1 MNVLADFHIH
11 STLSDGSHTI
21 NEIVYLA
28 YKQNIKYISITDH
41 NIAKSYIGINT
52 PYSINF
58 IDGIEIS
65 TRYKG
70 YDIHLL
76 GYSKRFN
83 DLKLLN
89 KVLEKIRRGYEKR
102 FYDISNY
109 IFNQF
114 NIKIPKKYIKSKNS
128 IARFCLNCGLEIDEI
143 KKIKVPEED
152 YFLSTTDA
160 ISLIH
165 SQNGKA
171 FFAHPGN
178 LLKKISTDEFYS
190 IIHELAKN
198 GLDGI
203 EVYHYKNTEF
213 QTILVDI
220 SNKYNLLISGG
231 SDFHSIIDS
240 QHNLIGDFGLN
251 TESELKRF
259 LDSL

>member
-1 MNVLADFHIH
+1 MNVLADLHIH

-28 YKQNIKYISITDH
+28 FKKNIKYIAITDH
-41 NIAKSYIGINT
+41 NIAKSYMGINT

-58 IDGIEIS
+58 IDGVEIS
-65 TRYKG
+65 TRFKG

-76 GYSKRFN
+76 GYSKRFS

-89 KVLEKIRRGYEKR
+89 KALENIRHGYQKR
-102 FYDISNY
+102 FCDISNY
-109 IFNQF
+109 IFSQF
-114 NIKIPKKYIKSKNS
+114 NIRIPKKYTKNKNS
-128 IARFCLNCGLEIDEI
+128 IARFCLNQGLEIDEI
-143 KKIKVPEED
+143 KKIKVPEKD
-152 YFLSTTDA
+152 YFLSTSNA

-178 LLKKISTDEFYS
+178 LLKKISIQDFYFIIDE
-190 IIHELAKN
+190 LVQN

-213 QTILVDI
+213 QNILVDI
-220 SNKYNLLISGG
+220 SNKYNLLVSGG
-231 SDFHSIIDS
+231 SDFHSLIDS
-240 QHNLIGDFGLN
+240 QYNLIGDFGLK
-251 TESELKRF
+251 TELELKRF